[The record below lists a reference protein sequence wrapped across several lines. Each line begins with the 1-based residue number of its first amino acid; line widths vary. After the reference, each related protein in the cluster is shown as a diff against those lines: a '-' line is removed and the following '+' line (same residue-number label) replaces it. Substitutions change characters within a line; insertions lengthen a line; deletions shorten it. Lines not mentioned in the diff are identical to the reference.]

1 MDGEPTA
8 LSSYERLVKNATNAA
23 VVVAILLILLKFG
36 AFLNT
41 NSVAVLS
48 SLIDSCADAASSLV
62 LFFAVRHSLTP
73 PDREH
78 RFGHGKAEPLA
89 ALALAAFVA
98 GSALFLAIEGISR
111 LLHPMPVE
119 HAMLGVVVM
128 ALSIAITLTLTT
140 FQRYVVQRTGSTAIS
155 ADRLHYLMDV
165 VVNLGIIVGL
175 VLTATLGWGFA
186 DPLIALLVAA
196 WMLRGAWNIITPS
209 LGQLMDRELDDA
221 QRGRIESIC
230 LAEAEVNAVHDLRT
244 RQSGKTAFIQ
254 LHLEL
259 DGDLSLLRAH
269 AIALGVHNQLLV
281 EFPDAEIII
290 HQDPADDAQAAQ

>member
-119 HAMLGVVVM
+119 HAMLGFW
-128 ALSIAITLTLTT
+128 L
-140 FQRYVVQRTGSTAIS
+140 
-155 ADRLHYLMDV
+155 
-165 VVNLGIIVGL
+165 
-175 VLTATLGWGFA
+175 WCC
-186 DPLIALLVAA
+186 PL
-196 WMLRGAWNIITPS
+196 R
-209 LGQLMDRELDDA
+209 
-221 QRGRIESIC
+221 
-230 LAEAEVNAVHDLRT
+230 
-244 RQSGKTAFIQ
+244 
-254 LHLEL
+254 
-259 DGDLSLLRAH
+259 
-269 AIALGVHNQLLV
+269 
-281 EFPDAEIII
+281 
-290 HQDPADDAQAAQ
+290 

>member
-1 MDGEPTA
+1 M
-8 LSSYERLVKNATNAA
+8 SSYEQLVKNATNASVA
-23 VVVAILLILLKFG
+23 VALLLIVLKFA

-41 NSVAVLS
+41 NSVAILS
-48 SLIDSCADAASSLV
+48 SLIDSCADAASSMV
-62 LFFAVRHSLTP
+62 LFFAVRHALTP

-98 GSALFLAIEGISR
+98 GSALFLAIEGINR
-111 LLHPMPVE
+111 LLNPMPVA
-119 HAMLGVVVM
+119 HAMLGIGVM
-128 ALSIAITLTLTT
+128 ALSVAITLTLIT
-140 FQRYVVQRTGSTAIS
+140 FQRYVVQHTGSTAIS
-155 ADRLHYLMDV
+155 ADRLHYLSDV

-175 VLTATLGWGFA
+175 VLTTTAGWAFA
-186 DPLIALLVAA
+186 DPLIALMVAA
-196 WMLRGAWNIITPS
+196 WMLHSAWSIITPS

-221 QRGRIESIC
+221 QRTLIKSIC
-230 LAEAEVNAVHDLRT
+230 VAHPEVRALHDLRT

-259 DGDLSLLRAH
+259 DGHLSLARAH
-269 AIALGVHNQLLV
+269 AIGEAVNTKLLA

-290 HQDPADDAQAAQ
+290 HQDPGDDRADQ